1 MINKETLLKFAKIE
15 AKKRMAKALDNLIYL
30 REVVDTYVTDD
41 MVKRQSIKAIEY
53 LEDQIRVVEK
63 IVNEL

>member
-1 MINKETLLKFAKIE
+1 MINRETLMKFAKIE
-15 AKKRMAKALDNLIYL
+15 AKKRMAKALDDLHFL
-30 REVVDTYVTDD
+30 QEVVNTYVTDD
-41 MVKRQSIKAIEY
+41 MVKRNALKAIEY